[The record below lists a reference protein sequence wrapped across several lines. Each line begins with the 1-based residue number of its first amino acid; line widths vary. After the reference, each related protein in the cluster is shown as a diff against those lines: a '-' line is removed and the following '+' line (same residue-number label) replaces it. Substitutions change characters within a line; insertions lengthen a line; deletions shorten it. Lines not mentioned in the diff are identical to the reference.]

1 MLDRLPRQWLGVI
14 IALVATLPGVVLRL
28 GLYHT
33 PPAIEATIYG
43 IAIIG
48 AAFMLS
54 WAAEVFQLDVSQG
67 LALAMLALIAIL
79 PEYIVD
85 ATFAWKAAHDP
96 TMASLA
102 IANMTGA
109 NRILIGVAWPLVIL
123 LYYIRSK
130 RTAIDLQP
138 EHGLELVALL
148 AATLYAFIIPFKGSL
163 SWIDFVVLVA
173 LFGVYLWR
181 LAQLPSEEP
190 HLIGPAQT
198 IAALGVRGRRLVSGG
213 MALYSAVLVL
223 LIAEHF
229 AEALVATGHQ
239 LHVDEFFLVQWVAP
253 LASEAPEF
261 VVVSIFAWRRAAS
274 AALGALVSSKINQWT
289 LLVAMLPLI
298 YAISL
303 GGLSPMPLDA
313 RQREEVLLTAAQSL
327 FAVILLLDLRLSL
340 WGAGMIFGLFAV
352 QFVFP
357 DQRVAVSL
365 GYGILSVFALMFM
378 RGTTRH
384 AFANFT
390 RRSPTKSSGQSSG
403 RSSTRRRR

>member
-1 MLDRLPRQWLGVI
+1 MTMARMRKWLGVL
-14 IALVATLPGVVLRL
+14 IATLVTLPGLALRL

-33 PPAIEATIYG
+33 SPAFEALIYG
-43 IAIIG
+43 VAIVG

-67 LALAMLALIAIL
+67 LALALLALIAIM
-79 PEYIVD
+79 PEYVVD

-96 TMASLA
+96 VQASLA
-102 IANMTGA
+102 VANMTGA
-109 NRILIGVAWPLVIL
+109 NRILIGIAWPLVVL
-123 LYYIRSK
+123 LYYIRSR
-130 RTAIDLQP
+130 RTTVDMQP

-148 AATLYAFIIPFKGSL
+148 AATIYAFIIPLKGNL
-163 SWIDFVVLVA
+163 SWIDFVVLA
-173 LFGVYLWR
+173 GLFGVYLWR
-181 LAQLPSEEP
+181 LTKLPSEEP

-198 IAALGVRGRRLVSGG
+198 IAALGVRGRRIVSGG
-213 MALYSAVLVL
+213 MALYAAVLVL
-223 LIAEHF
+223 LVAEHF

-239 LHVDEFFLVQWVAP
+239 LQIDEFFLVQWVAP

-261 VVVSIFAWRRAAS
+261 VVVCIFAWRGAAT

-303 GGLSPMPLDA
+303 GGLSPMPLDG

-352 QFVFP
+352 QFIFP
-357 DQRVAVSL
+357 DQRLAVSVV
-365 GYGILSVFALMFM
+365 YGIASIVTLI
-378 RGTTRH
+378 
-384 AFANFT
+384 FT
-390 RRSPTKSSGQSSG
+390 RGGVVRAMTQFPGFPRQPG
-403 RSSTRRRR
+403 TRKRF

>member
-1 MLDRLPRQWLGVI
+1 MVNMRKWLG
-14 IALVATLPGVVLRL
+14 IAIAALSTVPGLTLWL
-28 GLYHT
+28 GLYHVS
-33 PPAIEATIYG
+33 PAAEAIIYG
-43 IAIIG
+43 VAIVG

-85 ATFAWKAAHDP
+85 ATFAWKADQDP
-96 TMASLA
+96 TQASLA
-102 IANMTGA
+102 VANMTGA
-109 NRILIGVAWPLVIL
+109 NRILIGVAWPLVVL
-123 LYYIRSK
+123 LYFLRTR
-130 RTAIDLQP
+130 RTAVELQP
-138 EHGLELVALL
+138 SHGLELVVLL
-148 AATLYAFIIPFKGSL
+148 AATVYAFIIPVKGTL
-163 SWIDFVVLVA
+163 SWVDFVVLVS
-173 LFGVYLWR
+173 LFLVYLWR
-181 LAQLPSEEP
+181 LAKLPSEEP

-198 IAALGVRGRRLVSGG
+198 IAALGTRRRRILSGG
-213 MALYSAVLVL
+213 LALYAAALVL

-239 LHVDEFFLVQWVAP
+239 LHIDEFFLVQWVAP

-274 AALGALVSSKINQWT
+274 AAMGALVSSKINQWT

-303 GGLSPMPLDA
+303 GALDPMPLDS

-340 WGAGMIFGLFAV
+340 WGAGLIFGLFAV

-357 DQRVAVSL
+357 DQRIALSVV
-365 GYGILSVFALMFM
+365 YGILSVVTLV
-378 RGTTRH
+378 
-384 AFANFT
+384 FT
-390 RRSPTKSSGQSSG
+390 RGGVFRTLAHFPGFPRRPTSRK
-403 RSSTRRRR
+403 

>member
-1 MLDRLPRQWLGVI
+1 MMRNLLRKWQAAVI
-14 IALVATLPGVVLRL
+14 AVVVTLPGIALRL
-28 GLYHT
+28 GLYHAS
-33 PPAIEATIYG
+33 PAVEAVIYG
-43 IAIIG
+43 TAIVG

-85 ATFAWKAAHDP
+85 ATFAWKAARDP
-96 TMASLA
+96 SQASLA

-109 NRILIGVAWPLVIL
+109 NRILIGIAWPLVVF
-123 LYYIRSK
+123 LYYLRSK
-130 RTAIDLQP
+130 RTAINLQP

-148 AATLYAFIIPFKGSL
+148 AATLYAFIIPFKGTL
-163 SWIDFVVLVA
+163 SWVDFVVLVA

-181 LAQLPSEEP
+181 LTKLPSEEP
-190 HLIGPAQT
+190 HLIGPAQS
-198 IAALGVRGRRLVSGG
+198 IAALGVRGRRAVSGG
-213 MALYSAVLVL
+213 IALYSAVLVL
-223 LIAEHF
+223 FIAERF
-229 AEALVATGHQ
+229 AEALVATGEQ
-239 LHVDEFFLVQWVAP
+239 LHIDEFFLVQWVAP

-261 VVVSIFAWRRAAS
+261 VIVSLFAWRLAAT

-303 GGLSPMPLDA
+303 GALSPMPLDA

-340 WGAGMIFGLFAV
+340 WGAG
-352 QFVFP
+352 
-357 DQRVAVSL
+357 
-365 GYGILSVFALMFM
+365 
-378 RGTTRH
+378 
-384 AFANFT
+384 
-390 RRSPTKSSGQSSG
+390 
-403 RSSTRRRR
+403 

>member
-1 MLDRLPRQWLGVI
+1 MVNMRKWLG
-14 IALVATLPGVVLRL
+14 IAIAALSTVPGLTLRL
-28 GLYHT
+28 GLYHVSSAAE
-33 PPAIEATIYG
+33 AIIYG
-43 IAIIG
+43 VAIVG

-85 ATFAWKAAHDP
+85 ATFAWKAAQDP
-96 TMASLA
+96 TQASLA
-102 IANMTGA
+102 VANMTGA
-109 NRILIGVAWPLVIL
+109 NRILIGVAWPLVVL
-123 LYYIRSK
+123 LYFLRTR
-130 RTAIDLQP
+130 RTAVELQP
-138 EHGLELVALL
+138 SHGLELVVLL
-148 AATLYAFIIPFKGSL
+148 AATVYAFIIPVKGTL
-163 SWIDFVVLVA
+163 SWVDFVVLVS
-173 LFGVYLWR
+173 LFLVYLWR
-181 LAQLPSEEP
+181 LAKLPSEEP

-198 IAALGVRGRRLVSGG
+198 IAALGTRRRRILSGG
-213 MALYSAVLVL
+213 LALYAAALVL

-239 LHVDEFFLVQWVAP
+239 LHIDEFFLVQWVAP

-274 AALGALVSSKINQWT
+274 AAMGALVSSKINQWT

-303 GGLSPMPLDA
+303 GALDPMPLDS

-340 WGAGMIFGLFAV
+340 WGAGLIFGLFAV

-357 DQRVAVSL
+357 DQRIALSVV
-365 GYGILSVFALMFM
+365 YGILSVVTLV
-378 RGTTRH
+378 
-384 AFANFT
+384 FT
-390 RRSPTKSSGQSSG
+390 RGGVFRTLAHFPGFPRRPTSRK
-403 RSSTRRRR
+403 

>member
-1 MLDRLPRQWLGVI
+1 MVNMRKWLG
-14 IALVATLPGVVLRL
+14 IAIAALSTVPGLTLRL
-28 GLYHT
+28 GLYHVS
-33 PPAIEATIYG
+33 PAAEAIIYG
-43 IAIIG
+43 VAIVG

-85 ATFAWKAAHDP
+85 ATFAWKAANDP
-96 TMASLA
+96 TQASLA
-102 IANMTGA
+102 VANMTGA
-109 NRILIGVAWPLVIL
+109 NRILIGVAWPLVVL
-123 LYYIRSK
+123 LYFLRTR
-130 RTAIDLQP
+130 RTAVELQP
-138 EHGLELVALL
+138 SHGLELVVLL
-148 AATLYAFIIPFKGSL
+148 AATVYAFIIPVKGTL
-163 SWIDFVVLVA
+163 SWVDFVVLVS
-173 LFGVYLWR
+173 LFLVYLWR
-181 LAQLPSEEP
+181 LAKLPSEEP

-198 IAALGVRGRRLVSGG
+198 IAALGTRRRRILSGG
-213 MALYSAVLVL
+213 LALYAAALVL

-239 LHVDEFFLVQWVAP
+239 LHIDEFFLVQWVAP

-274 AALGALVSSKINQWT
+274 AAMGALVSSKINQWT

-303 GGLSPMPLDA
+303 GALDPMPLDS

-340 WGAGMIFGLFAV
+340 WGAGLIFGLFAV

-357 DQRVAVSL
+357 DQRIALSVV
-365 GYGILSVFALMFM
+365 YGILSVVTLV
-378 RGTTRH
+378 
-384 AFANFT
+384 FT
-390 RRSPTKSSGQSSG
+390 RGGVFRTLAHFPGFPRRPTSRK
-403 RSSTRRRR
+403 

>member
-1 MLDRLPRQWLGVI
+1 MVNMRKWLGVA
-14 IALVATLPGVVLRL
+14 IAALSTMPGLTLRL
-28 GLYHT
+28 GLYHVS
-33 PPAIEATIYG
+33 PAAEAIIYG
-43 IAIIG
+43 VAIVG

-67 LALAMLALIAIL
+67 LALAMLALVAIL

-85 ATFAWKAAHDP
+85 ATFAWRAAQDP
-96 TMASLA
+96 TQASLA
-102 IANMTGA
+102 VANMTGA
-109 NRILIGVAWPLVIL
+109 NRILIGIAWPLVVL
-123 LYYIRSK
+123 LYYIRTR
-130 RTAIDLQP
+130 RTAVELQP
-138 EHGLELVALL
+138 SHGLELVVLL
-148 AATLYAFIIPFKGSL
+148 AATVYAFVIPIKGTL
-163 SWIDFVVLVA
+163 SWIDFVVLVS
-173 LFGVYLWR
+173 LFLFYLWR
-181 LAQLPSEEP
+181 LAKLPSEEP

-198 IAALGVRGRRLVSGG
+198 IAALGVRGRRVLSGG
-213 MALYSAVLVL
+213 LALYAAALVL

-239 LHVDEFFLVQWVAP
+239 LHIDEFFLVQWVAP

-274 AALGALVSSKINQWT
+274 AAMGALVSSKINQWT
-289 LLVAMLPLI
+289 LLVAMLPLV

-303 GGLSPMPLDA
+303 GAFDPMPLDT

-357 DQRVAVSL
+357 DQRVA
-365 GYGILSVFALMFM
+365 LSVVYGVLSVI
-378 RGTTRH
+378 TLI
-384 AFANFT
+384 FT
-390 RRSPTKSSGQSSG
+390 RGGLARSMARFPGFSRLPRTRKSG
-403 RSSTRRRR
+403 

>member
-1 MLDRLPRQWLGVI
+1 MVNMRKWLGVA
-14 IALVATLPGVVLRL
+14 IAALSTVPGLTLRL
-28 GLYHT
+28 GLYHVS
-33 PPAIEATIYG
+33 PAAEAIIYG
-43 IAIIG
+43 VAIVG

-67 LALAMLALIAIL
+67 LALAMLALVAIL

-85 ATFAWKAAHDP
+85 ATFAWRAAQDP
-96 TMASLA
+96 TQASLA
-102 IANMTGA
+102 VANMTGA
-109 NRILIGVAWPLVIL
+109 NRILIGIAWPLVVL
-123 LYYIRSK
+123 LYYIRTR
-130 RTAIDLQP
+130 RTAVELQP
-138 EHGLELVALL
+138 SHGLELVVLL
-148 AATLYAFIIPFKGSL
+148 AATVYAFVIPIKGTL
-163 SWIDFVVLVA
+163 SWIDFVVLVS
-173 LFGVYLWR
+173 LFLFYLWR
-181 LAQLPSEEP
+181 LAKLPSEEP

-198 IAALGVRGRRLVSGG
+198 IAALGVRGRRVLSGG
-213 MALYSAVLVL
+213 LALYAAALVL

-239 LHVDEFFLVQWVAP
+239 LHIDEFFLVQWVAP

-274 AALGALVSSKINQWT
+274 AAMGALVSSKINQWT
-289 LLVAMLPLI
+289 LLVAMLPLV

-303 GGLSPMPLDA
+303 GAFDPMPLDT

-357 DQRVAVSL
+357 DQRVA
-365 GYGILSVFALMFM
+365 LSVVYGVLSVI
-378 RGTTRH
+378 TLI
-384 AFANFT
+384 FT
-390 RRSPTKSSGQSSG
+390 RGGLARSMARFPGFSRLPRTRKSG
-403 RSSTRRRR
+403 

>member
-1 MLDRLPRQWLGVI
+1 MVNMRKWLG
-14 IALVATLPGVVLRL
+14 IAIAALSTVPGLTLRL
-28 GLYHT
+28 GLYHVS
-33 PPAIEATIYG
+33 PAAEAIIYG
-43 IAIIG
+43 VAIVG

-85 ATFAWKAAHDP
+85 ATFAWKAAQDP
-96 TMASLA
+96 TQASLA
-102 IANMTGA
+102 VANMTGA
-109 NRILIGVAWPLVIL
+109 NRILIGVAWPLVVL
-123 LYYIRSK
+123 LYFLRTR
-130 RTAIDLQP
+130 RTAVELQP
-138 EHGLELVALL
+138 SHGLELVVLL
-148 AATLYAFIIPFKGSL
+148 AATVYAFIIPVKGTL
-163 SWIDFVVLVA
+163 SWVDFVVLVS
-173 LFGVYLWR
+173 LFLVYLWR
-181 LAQLPSEEP
+181 LAKLPSEEP

-198 IAALGVRGRRLVSGG
+198 IAVLGTRRRRILSGG
-213 MALYSAVLVL
+213 LALYAAALVL

-239 LHVDEFFLVQWVAP
+239 LHIDEFFLVQWVAP

-274 AALGALVSSKINQWT
+274 AAMGALVSSKINQWT
-289 LLVAMLPLI
+289 LLVAMLPLV

-303 GGLSPMPLDA
+303 GALDPMPLDS

-340 WGAGMIFGLFAV
+340 WGAGLIFGLFAV

-357 DQRVAVSL
+357 DQRIALSVV
-365 GYGILSVFALMFM
+365 YGILSVVTLV
-378 RGTTRH
+378 
-384 AFANFT
+384 FT
-390 RRSPTKSSGQSSG
+390 RGGVFRTLAHFPGFPRRPTSRK
-403 RSSTRRRR
+403 

>member
-1 MLDRLPRQWLGVI
+1 MSQVNPGGVANMVNMRKWLGVA
-14 IALVATLPGVVLRL
+14 IAALSTVPGLTLRL
-28 GLYHT
+28 GLYHVS
-33 PPAIEATIYG
+33 PAAEAIIYG
-43 IAIIG
+43 VAIVG

-67 LALAMLALIAIL
+67 LALAMLALVAIL

-85 ATFAWKAAHDP
+85 ATFAWRAAQDP
-96 TMASLA
+96 TQASLA
-102 IANMTGA
+102 VANMTGA
-109 NRILIGVAWPLVIL
+109 NRILIGIAWPLVVL
-123 LYYIRSK
+123 LYYIRTR
-130 RTAIDLQP
+130 RTAVELQP
-138 EHGLELVALL
+138 SHGLELVVLL
-148 AATLYAFIIPFKGSL
+148 AATVYAFVIPIKGTL
-163 SWIDFVVLVA
+163 SWIDFVVLVS
-173 LFGVYLWR
+173 LFLFYLWR
-181 LAQLPSEEP
+181 LAKLPSEEP

-198 IAALGVRGRRLVSGG
+198 IAALGVRGRRVLSGG
-213 MALYSAVLVL
+213 LALYAAALVL

-239 LHVDEFFLVQWVAP
+239 LHIDEFFLVQWVAP

-274 AALGALVSSKINQWT
+274 AAMGALVSSKINQWT
-289 LLVAMLPLI
+289 LLVAMLPLV

-303 GGLSPMPLDA
+303 GAFDPMPLDT

-357 DQRVAVSL
+357 DQRVA
-365 GYGILSVFALMFM
+365 LSVVYGVLSVI
-378 RGTTRH
+378 TLI
-384 AFANFT
+384 FT
-390 RRSPTKSSGQSSG
+390 RGGLARSMARFPGFSRLPRTRKSG
-403 RSSTRRRR
+403 

>member
-1 MLDRLPRQWLGVI
+1 MVNMRKWLG
-14 IALVATLPGVVLRL
+14 IAIAALSTVPGLTLRL
-28 GLYHT
+28 GLYHVS
-33 PPAIEATIYG
+33 PAAEAIIYG
-43 IAIIG
+43 VASVG

-85 ATFAWKAAHDP
+85 ATFAWKAAQDP
-96 TMASLA
+96 TQASLA
-102 IANMTGA
+102 VANMTGA
-109 NRILIGVAWPLVIL
+109 NRILIGVAWPLVVL
-123 LYYIRSK
+123 LYFLRTR
-130 RTAIDLQP
+130 RTAVELQP
-138 EHGLELVALL
+138 SHGLELVVLL
-148 AATLYAFIIPFKGSL
+148 AATVYAFIIPVKGTL
-163 SWIDFVVLVA
+163 SWVDFVVLVS
-173 LFGVYLWR
+173 LFLVYLWR
-181 LAQLPSEEP
+181 LAKLPSEEP

-198 IAALGVRGRRLVSGG
+198 IAALGTRRRRILSGG
-213 MALYSAVLVL
+213 LALYAAALVL

-239 LHVDEFFLVQWVAP
+239 LHIDEFFLVQWVAP

-274 AALGALVSSKINQWT
+274 AAMGALVSSKINQWT
-289 LLVAMLPLI
+289 LLVAMLPLV

-303 GGLSPMPLDA
+303 GALDPMPLDS

-340 WGAGMIFGLFAV
+340 WGAGLIFGLFAV

-357 DQRVAVSL
+357 DQRIALSVV
-365 GYGILSVFALMFM
+365 YGILSVVTLV
-378 RGTTRH
+378 
-384 AFANFT
+384 FT
-390 RRSPTKSSGQSSG
+390 RGGVFRTLAHFPGFPRRPTSRK
-403 RSSTRRRR
+403 

>member
-1 MLDRLPRQWLGVI
+1 MQKWFGV
-14 IALVATLPGVVLRL
+14 LVAIVSTLPGLALRL
-28 GLYHT
+28 GMYHVS
-33 PPAIEATIYG
+33 PAIEATIYG
-43 IAIIG
+43 IAIVG

-96 TMASLA
+96 IQASLA
-102 IANMTGA
+102 VANMTGA
-109 NRILIGVAWPLVIL
+109 NRILIGIAWPLVVL
-123 LYYIRSK
+123 LYYLRSK
-130 RTAIDLQP
+130 RTAVDMQP
-138 EHGLELVALL
+138 SHGLELVALL
-148 AATLYAFIIPFKGSL
+148 AATLYAFIIPLKGSL

-173 LFGVYLWR
+173 IFGLYLWR
-181 LAQLPSEEP
+181 LAKLPSEEP

-198 IAALGVRGRRLVSGG
+198 IAALGVRGRRAMSGG
-213 MALYSAVLVL
+213 LALYSAALVL
-223 LIAEHF
+223 LVAEHF

-261 VVVSIFAWRRAAS
+261 VVVAIFAWRRAAS

-303 GGLSPMPLDA
+303 GALNPMPLDS
-313 RQREEVLLTAAQSL
+313 RQREEILLTAAQSL

-340 WGAGMIFGLFAV
+340 WGAGIIFGLFAL
-352 QFVFP
+352 QFFFP
-357 DQRVAVSL
+357 DQRVAVSIS
-365 GYGILSVFALMFM
+365 YGVLSILTLI
-378 RGTTRH
+378 
-384 AFANFT
+384 FT
-390 RRSPTKSSGQSSG
+390 RGGVLRAMTISFPARTL
-403 RSSTRRRR
+403 RRKDT

>member
-1 MLDRLPRQWLGVI
+1 MVNMRKWLG
-14 IALVATLPGVVLRL
+14 IAIAALSTVPGLTLRL
-28 GLYHT
+28 GLYHVS
-33 PPAIEATIYG
+33 PAAEAIIYG
-43 IAIIG
+43 VAIVG

-85 ATFAWKAAHDP
+85 ATFAWKAAQDP
-96 TMASLA
+96 TQASLA
-102 IANMTGA
+102 VANMTGA
-109 NRILIGVAWPLVIL
+109 NRILIGVAWPLVVL
-123 LYYIRSK
+123 LYFLRTR
-130 RTAIDLQP
+130 RTAVELQP
-138 EHGLELVALL
+138 SHGLELVVLL
-148 AATLYAFIIPFKGSL
+148 AATVYAFIIPVKGTL
-163 SWIDFVVLVA
+163 SWVDFVVLVS
-173 LFGVYLWR
+173 LFLVYLWR
-181 LAQLPSEEP
+181 LAKLPSEEP

-198 IAALGVRGRRLVSGG
+198 IAALGTRRRRILSGG
-213 MALYSAVLVL
+213 LALYAAALVL

-239 LHVDEFFLVQWVAP
+239 LHIDEFFLVQWVAP

-274 AALGALVSSKINQWT
+274 AAMGALVSSKINQWT

-303 GGLSPMPLDA
+303 GALDPMPLDS

-340 WGAGMIFGLFAV
+340 WGAGLIFGLFAV

-357 DQRVAVSL
+357 DQRIALSVV
-365 GYGILSVFALMFM
+365 YGILSVVTLV
-378 RGTTRH
+378 
-384 AFANFT
+384 FT
-390 RRSPTKSSGQSSG
+390 RGGVFRTLAHFPGFPRRPTSRK
-403 RSSTRRRR
+403 

>member
-1 MLDRLPRQWLGVI
+1 MVNMRKWLG
-14 IALVATLPGVVLRL
+14 IAIAALSTVPGLTLWL
-28 GLYHT
+28 GLYHVS
-33 PPAIEATIYG
+33 PAAEAIIYG
-43 IAIIG
+43 VAIVG

-85 ATFAWKAAHDP
+85 ATFAWKAAQDP
-96 TMASLA
+96 TQASLA
-102 IANMTGA
+102 VANMTGA
-109 NRILIGVAWPLVIL
+109 NRILIGVAWPLVVL
-123 LYYIRSK
+123 LYFLRTR
-130 RTAIDLQP
+130 RTAVELQP
-138 EHGLELVALL
+138 SHGLELVVLL
-148 AATLYAFIIPFKGSL
+148 AATVYAFIIPVKGTL
-163 SWIDFVVLVA
+163 SWVDFVVLVS
-173 LFGVYLWR
+173 LFLVYLWR
-181 LAQLPSEEP
+181 LAKLPSEEP

-198 IAALGVRGRRLVSGG
+198 IAALGTRRRRILSGG
-213 MALYSAVLVL
+213 LALYAAALVL

-239 LHVDEFFLVQWVAP
+239 LHIDEFFLVQWVAP

-274 AALGALVSSKINQWT
+274 AAMGALVSSKINQWT

-303 GGLSPMPLDA
+303 GALDPMPLDS

-340 WGAGMIFGLFAV
+340 WGAGLIFGLFAV

-357 DQRVAVSL
+357 DQRIALSVV
-365 GYGILSVFALMFM
+365 YGILSVVTLV
-378 RGTTRH
+378 
-384 AFANFT
+384 FT
-390 RRSPTKSSGQSSG
+390 RGGVFRTLAHFPGLPRRPTSRK
-403 RSSTRRRR
+403 

>member
-1 MLDRLPRQWLGVI
+1 MVSLRKWLGVAVA
-14 IALVATLPGVVLRL
+14 ALSTMPGLTLRL
-28 GLYHT
+28 GLYHVS
-33 PPAIEATIYG
+33 PAAEAIIYG
-43 IAIIG
+43 VAIVG

-67 LALAMLALIAIL
+67 LALAMLALVAIL

-85 ATFAWKAAHDP
+85 ATFAWRAAQDP
-96 TMASLA
+96 TQASLA
-102 IANMTGA
+102 VANMTGA
-109 NRILIGVAWPLVIL
+109 NRILIGIAWPLVVL
-123 LYYIRSK
+123 LYYIRTR
-130 RTAIDLQP
+130 RTAVELQP
-138 EHGLELVALL
+138 SHGLELVVLL
-148 AATLYAFIIPFKGSL
+148 AATVYAFVIPIKGTL
-163 SWIDFVVLVA
+163 SWIDFVVLVS
-173 LFGVYLWR
+173 LFLFYLWR
-181 LAQLPSEEP
+181 LAKLPSEEP

-198 IAALGVRGRRLVSGG
+198 IAALGVRGRRVLSGG
-213 MALYSAVLVL
+213 LALYAAALVL

-239 LHVDEFFLVQWVAP
+239 LHIDEFFLVQWVAP

-274 AALGALVSSKINQWT
+274 AAMGALVSSKINQWT
-289 LLVAMLPLI
+289 LLVAMLPLV

-303 GGLSPMPLDA
+303 GAFDPMPLDT

-357 DQRVAVSL
+357 DQRVA
-365 GYGILSVFALMFM
+365 LSVVYGVLSVI
-378 RGTTRH
+378 TLI
-384 AFANFT
+384 FT
-390 RRSPTKSSGQSSG
+390 RGGLARSMARFPGFSRLPRTRKSG
-403 RSSTRRRR
+403 

>member
-1 MLDRLPRQWLGVI
+1 MEVKMASMRKWLGVGI
-14 IALVATLPGVVLRL
+14 AALVTLPGLVLRL

-33 PPAIEATIYG
+33 SPAVEALIYG
-43 IAIIG
+43 VAIIG

-67 LALAMLALIAIL
+67 LALAMLALIAIM
-79 PEYIVD
+79 PEYVVD

-96 TMASLA
+96 VQASLA
-102 IANMTGA
+102 VANMTGA
-109 NRILIGVAWPLVIL
+109 NRILIGIAWPLVVL
-123 LYYIRSK
+123 LFYIRSR
-130 RTAIDLQP
+130 RTAVDMQP

-148 AATLYAFIIPFKGSL
+148 AATIYAFIIPLKGTL
-163 SWIDFVVLVA
+163 SWIDFVVLTG

-181 LAQLPSEEP
+181 LAKLPSEEP
-190 HLIGPAQT
+190 HLIGPAKT
-198 IAALGVRGRRLVSGG
+198 IAELGVRGRRIVSGG
-213 MALYSAVLVL
+213 MALYAAVLVL
-223 LIAEHF
+223 LVAEHF
-229 AEALVATGHQ
+229 AEALVAAGQQ
-239 LHVDEFFLVQWVAP
+239 LHIDEFFLVQWVAP

-261 VVVSIFAWRRAAS
+261 VVVCIFAWRGAAT

-303 GGLSPMPLDA
+303 GGLSPMPLDG

-352 QFVFP
+352 QFIFP
-357 DQRVAVSL
+357 DQRLAVSVV
-365 GYGILSVFALMFM
+365 YGIASIVTLI
-378 RGTTRH
+378 
-384 AFANFT
+384 FT
-390 RRSPTKSSGQSSG
+390 RGGVVRAITHFPGFPRRPG
-403 RSSTRRRR
+403 TRKRF